1 LPNDCHVTRQR
12 GSACLEALPEFCAAK
27 VASCPKGS
35 PWWEGGAGFDRRE
48 ILDREGESLHPCPE
62 FCAAKVAG
70 CRELTF
76 DEFLW
81 AAKRYIGAMSTLLV
95 KHAQVLATMDD
106 QRREIADGGLF
117 IEDGFIKQV
126 GTTAALPDTADKVLD
141 LSGHLILPGFI
152 NTHHHFF
159 QTLTRA
165 VPGAQDAGLF
175 DWLRTLYPI
184 WARMTAE
191 HIEVSTKLALAEL
204 ALSGCTTA
212 FDHLYLFPNDSRL
225 DDEIEAAKTI
235 GLRLHASRGSMS
247 LGESDGGLPPDSV
260 VETDAEIL
268 ADTQRLIETYHDASA
283 GSMTQVVVAPC
294 SPFSVTTDIMR
305 NSAEMARAFGV
316 SMHTHLAETMDEE
329 EFCISTYGRRPIEL
343 MEDLN
348 WMGDDVWFAH
358 SVFINDAEI
367 GRMAD
372 TRTGV
377 AHCPSSNMRLA
388 SGIAPV
394 RKYLAA
400 NVPTG
405 LGVDGSASNDGS
417 HLLGEAR
424 LAMLLSRLD
433 AAPNQSGGE
442 LMKARTAIE
451 IATRGGAEVLN
462 RPDLGSLEQGKA
474 ADFIAVDLNRIE
486 YAGSLH
492 DPVAAAMLCAPVN
505 VDFNYVGG
513 RAIVANRE
521 LVTTELPPL
530 IERHNRLASQLLDA

>member
-1 LPNDCHVTRQR
+1 
-12 GSACLEALPEFCAAK
+12 
-27 VASCPKGS
+27 
-35 PWWEGGAGFDRRE
+35 
-48 ILDREGESLHPCPE
+48 
-62 FCAAKVAG
+62 
-70 CRELTF
+70 
-76 DEFLW
+76 
-81 AAKRYIGAMSTLLV
+81 MSTLLV
-95 KHAQVLATMDD
+95 KHAQVLATLDEE
-106 QRREIADGGLF
+106 RREIVDGGML

-126 GTTAALPDTADKVLD
+126 GVSADLPEAADEVVD

-152 NTHHHFF
+152 NTHHHFY

-225 DDEIEAAKTI
+225 DDEIEAAKEI

-260 VETDAEIL
+260 VETDAAIL
-268 ADTQRLIETYHDASA
+268 ADTQRLIETYHDAA
-283 GSMTQVVVAPC
+283 PGSMVQVVVAPC
-294 SPFSVTTDIMR
+294 SPFSVTTDIMKD
-305 NSAEMARAFGV
+305 SAELARSLGAT
-316 SMHTHLAETMDEE
+316 MHTHLAETMDEE
-329 EFCISTYGRRPIEL
+329 EFCIATYGRRPIEL

-367 GRMAD
+367 DRMAAA
-372 TRTGV
+372 RTGV

-394 RKYLAA
+394 RKYLGAG
-400 NVPTG
+400 VPTG

-424 LAMLLSRLD
+424 MAMLLARLD
-433 AAPNQSGGE
+433 AAPNQSGGD
-442 LMKARTAIE
+442 LLPARTAIE
-451 IATRGGAEVLN
+451 IATRGGAEVLR
-462 RPDLGSLEQGKA
+462 RPDLGSLEVGKA
-474 ADFIAVDLNRIE
+474 GDFIAIDLGRLE
-486 YAGSLH
+486 YAGALH
-492 DPVAAAMLCAPVN
+492 DPVAAAMFAAPVN
-505 VDFNYVGG
+505 VDFNYVAGKPVVVEG
-513 RAIVANRE
+513 N
-521 LVTTELPPL
+521 LVTTELQPL
-530 IERHNRLASQLLDA
+530 IERHNRLAAQLLV